1 MMGQPSLQTILA
13 SCSLRRTTIVTLGI
27 FLFLSFPL
35 AGQQSYVTRFDAYG
49 GYAFL
54 NSPAINLFEH
64 GFASQVGFRPKTWLS
79 FGFDYTIASG
89 DLSVR
94 PDQLLPSL
102 QAQLQA
108 GIAAGIKAGLLPP
121 NYPYGSLSVSAHSRT
136 QTFAVGPQLA
146 YRHFSKATLFFR
158 PVYAGIIHE
167 TVTPQPQDAVIKALV
182 SGLISTPTKSDNV
195 FFIGFGGGFDVLFSH
210 HFAWRTQGD
219 LVYDHL
225 FSDLLKDGRFTTRF
239 STGPAFNFG
248 PNIVKKKTAVLKPPA
263 K

>member
-1 MMGQPSLQTILA
+1 MMGQPSLQTNLA
-13 SCSLRRTTIVTLGI
+13 SCLLRRTIAALGI
-27 FLFLSFPL
+27 LLFLSFTL

-54 NSPAINLFEH
+54 NSPAVSLFEH

-79 FGFDYTIASG
+79 FGFDYTIAAG
-89 DLSVR
+89 DLNVR
-94 PDQLLPSL
+94 ADQLLPSL
-102 QAQLQA
+102 QTQLQA

-146 YRHFSKATLFFR
+146 YRRLSKATLFFR

-167 TVTPQPQDAVIKALV
+167 TVRPQPQDAVLKVLV
-182 SGLISTPTKSDNV
+182 GSLITTPTKSDNV
-195 FFIGFGGGFDVLFSH
+195 LFIGFGGGFDILFNH
-210 HFAWRTQGD
+210 HFAWRTQAD

-225 FSDLLKDGRFTTRF
+225 FNDLLKDGRFTTRF
-239 STGPAFNFG
+239 STGPAINFG
-248 PNIVKKKTAVLKPPA
+248 PNIVKKKTAVLKPPT